1 MRKERKQVE
10 AIIFL
15 MGFFDIFSFC
25 LGRRDKGDRGKRENE
40 NEWKNVRDFLQIEL
54 LGGVCELCILV
65 ICFVH

>member
-1 MRKERKQVE
+1 
-10 AIIFL
+10 

-25 LGRRDKGDRGKRENE
+25 LGRRDKGDRGKREKE